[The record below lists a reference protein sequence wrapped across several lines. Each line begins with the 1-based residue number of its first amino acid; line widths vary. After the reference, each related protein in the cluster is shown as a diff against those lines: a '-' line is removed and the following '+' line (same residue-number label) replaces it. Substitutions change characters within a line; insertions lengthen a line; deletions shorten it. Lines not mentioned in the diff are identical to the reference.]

1 MNATTFSAREGAE
14 GLLSGVSTVWP
25 RSSSS
30 LYGPE
35 RDASSRRIGLELAA
49 RRAHRPSNVNRDDFS
64 FNKCYPCSRL
74 TLPANEGAL
83 HEVYKRTIAFGGHPN
98 ERGVLSATTRTDTGG
113 TYTYAVGRNSAKVAG
128 VLPISS

>member
-1 MNATTFSAREGAE
+1 MASGPSTSATSSWPASMNATTSSAREGA
-14 GLLSGVSTVWP
+14 GGPFSGVSTVWP

-74 TLPANEGAL
+74 TLSP
-83 HEVYKRTIAFGGHPN
+83 IF
-98 ERGVLSATTRTDTGG
+98 S
-113 TYTYAVGRNSAKVAG
+113 VAPLRSRMASRKHQSPQLRSFKG
-128 VLPISS
+128 KWSQKLAR